1 MEEVLTF
8 RWTLIHCLERKT
20 NIMIKIYIDIMVSL
34 KILLQQILLN
44 NCSLFHWR
52 YNEYPEVADILL

>member
-1 MEEVLTF
+1 
-8 RWTLIHCLERKT
+8 
-20 NIMIKIYIDIMVSL
+20 MIKRYIDIMVSL